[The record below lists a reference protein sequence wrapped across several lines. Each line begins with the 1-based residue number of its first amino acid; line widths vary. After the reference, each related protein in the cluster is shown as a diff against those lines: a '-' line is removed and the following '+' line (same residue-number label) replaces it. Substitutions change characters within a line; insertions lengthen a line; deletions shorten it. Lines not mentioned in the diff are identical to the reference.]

1 MCKGIEFLA
10 FQEKINSLLKKGKV
24 KDYYNVIGGLLNTK
38 KTILE
43 FNEIEDPDN
52 PDLVICDPELVRSH
66 LNARYSEIFSSH
78 AVREPFQIND
88 IEATNLEETLEA
100 CTSIS

>member
-43 FNEIEDPDN
+43 VNEIETQTTQT
-52 PDLVICDPELVRSH
+52 LSSVIQ
-66 LNARYSEIFSSH
+66 N
-78 AVREPFQIND
+78 
-88 IEATNLEETLEA
+88 
-100 CTSIS
+100 